1 MRLWK
6 AVFLS
11 SRSGMF
17 NGEVMFRAATFKWE
31 GQSFMIKC
39 QDLIEKIEERYPRI
53 YACDWDN
60 VGLLAGDREQE
71 VRSVY
76 IALDATDGVID
87 RALKEKADLLLT
99 HHPMIFGSIKS
110 VTTDDYVGERL
121 IRLIRGNISYYA
133 MHTNYDV
140 MGMAE
145 LAASF
150 LELTDT
156 FVLEEVFDGEGIG
169 RVGSLPASMTLE
181 ECAGLVK
188 ERFHLPNVK
197 VFGDL
202 NKTVR
207 IAALSPGAGKS
218 MAKPALMSG
227 ADVLITGDIDHHTG
241 IDMED
246 CGMAVIDAGHYGI
259 EHIFIA
265 DLKSFVERNFPE
277 LTIYTEAVRQPFLV
291 V

>member
-1 MRLWK
+1 M
-6 AVFLS
+6 
-11 SRSGMF
+11 
-17 NGEVMFRAATFKWE
+17 
-31 GQSFMIKC
+31 
-39 QDLIEKIEERYPRI
+39 IEKIEERYPRI

-156 FVLEEVFDGEGIG
+156 FVLEEVFDDDSLFECLRNRAQAVVTRSDKEIELCHATQTEGELL
-169 RVGSLPASMTLE
+169 RVPQNSPLI
-181 ECAGLVK
+181 LVK
-188 ERFHLPNVK
+188 STAYLPTGEPLYVGTQVMNGEHFK
-197 VFGDL
+197 LQITQG
-202 NKTVR
+202 TV
-207 IAALSPGAGKS
+207 L
-218 MAKPALMSG
+218 
-227 ADVLITGDIDHHTG
+227 
-241 IDMED
+241 
-246 CGMAVIDAGHYGI
+246 
-259 EHIFIA
+259 
-265 DLKSFVERNFPE
+265 
-277 LTIYTEAVRQPFLV
+277 
-291 V
+291 